1 MGKEIERKFLVNG
14 NSYRDMACHS
24 QHIRQGYLNTNP
36 DSTVRIRI
44 KDSHG
49 YITVKGRTTG
59 ITRNE
64 WEYEIPLA
72 DAEEMLE
79 RLCGAQVI
87 DKVRYV
93 VNHGNLQWEID
104 EFHGSLEG
112 LVLAEVELPDETY
125 AIDKFP
131 DFIGR
136 EVSDDPR
143 YFNSA
148 LIMGDIS

>member
-14 NSYRDMACHS
+14 DSYRHTACRT

-36 DSTVRIRI
+36 DSTVRIRV

-49 YITVKGRTTG
+49 YITVKGRTAG

-72 DAEEMLE
+72 DAEEMLD
-79 RLCGAQVI
+79 RLCGQRVI
-87 DKVRYV
+87 DKVRYIV
-93 VNHGNLQWEID
+93 EYDGLQWEID
-104 EFHGSLEG
+104 EFHGFLEG
-112 LVLAEVELPDETY
+112 LVLAEVELPCETR

-143 YFNSA
+143 YFNSS
-148 LIMGDIS
+148 LIMEDIS